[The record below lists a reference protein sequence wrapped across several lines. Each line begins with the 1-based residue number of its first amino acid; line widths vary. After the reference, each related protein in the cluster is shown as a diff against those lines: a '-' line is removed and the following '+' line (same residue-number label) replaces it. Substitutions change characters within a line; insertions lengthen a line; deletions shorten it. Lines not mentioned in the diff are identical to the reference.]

1 MPYCKKTADAML
13 LGLLYDP
20 EELCFPDFEILD
32 DEEVSQVMEPE
43 KCVDGCSY
51 MKMINLNGKFCFLLN
66 RSKNLT
72 ESRREARFSLGRLG
86 RKE

>member
-1 MPYCKKTADAML
+1 ML

-32 DEEVSQVMEPE
+32 DEKASQVMEPE

-51 MKMINLNGKFCFLLN
+51 MEMINLNGKSCFLFN
-66 RSKNLT
+66 RSQNLT
-72 ESRREARFSLGRLG
+72 ESKREARFSLW
-86 RKE
+86 

>member
-1 MPYCKKTADAML
+1 MPYCKKAAEGML

-32 DEEVSQVMEPE
+32 DEGVSQVMEPE

-51 MKMINLNGKFCFLLN
+51 IKMINLNGKSCFLLN
-66 RSKNLT
+66 RAQNLT
-72 ESRREARFSLGRLG
+72 ES
-86 RKE
+86 